1 MNNKEFKQINENWD
15 KFLNEEG
22 EQIDEAIISASA
34 ALGFIYLFLS
44 NRANAM
50 ILLDSLLTRPEI
62 PDKQKEI
69 LVTLKSFLVSVEND
83 EDMKW
88 LRRLADVSAKIH
100 PKQWVIDGVIKK
112 IANTL
117 SVGTPAE
124 EPKEIEMDPETE
136 EPSGEE

>member
-1 MNNKEFKQINENWD
+1 MSDKEFKKINENWE

-22 EQIDEAIISASA
+22 EQIDEALGIAS

-44 NRANAM
+44 NRANALAL
-50 ILLDSLLTRPEI
+50 IESLITRPEI

-69 LVTLKSFLVSVEND
+69 LVTLKNFLVSVEND

-88 LRRLADVSAKIH
+88 LRRLADVSTKVN
-100 PKQWVIDGVIKK
+100 PKQWVIDGVVKK

-117 SVGTPAE
+117 SVGTPTE
-124 EPKEIEMDPETE
+124 EPKEIETDVELE
-136 EPSGEE
+136 ESSGDE